1 MSALE
6 SALRH
11 TASCLT
17 QLQLPWALVGGLA
30 VSVRTEPRFTRD
42 IDIVVVAATDAASEL
57 VVRDLSARGFRPTA
71 IVEQRAVQRLATVRL
86 LPPGS
91 DAVELLVDVLFA
103 SSGIEPEICAAAEHL
118 EVLPNLSLPVAT
130 IAHLVALKILS
141 RDDRQRPQDAADLR
155 QLLACLNTQGIDTT
169 REACKLICARG
180 FHRDRDLLRELDH
193 ARREFGPLNDL

>member
-11 TASCLT
+11 TATCLA

-42 IDIVVVAATDAASEL
+42 IDIVAVAATDAAAEL
-57 VVRDLSARGFRPTA
+57 VVRGMSARGFRPTA
-71 IVEQRAVQRLATVRL
+71 IVEQCAVQRLATVRL
-86 LPPGS
+86 LPPGG

-118 EVLPNLSLPVAT
+118 DVFPNLSLPVAT
-130 IAHLVALKILS
+130 VAHLVALKILA
-141 RDDRQRPQDAADLR
+141 RDDRHRPQDAADLR
-155 QLLACLNTQGIDTT
+155 QLLACMNTQGIDAT
-169 REACKLICARG
+169 RVACRLISARG
-180 FHRDRDLLRELDH
+180 FHRDRDLLRELDD
-193 ARREFGPLNDL
+193 ALREFGPLND